1 MLVVVGLGLVAQL
14 NYLLPTWV
22 VLLLIAQ
29 VVVFW
34 KLIVN
39 LGGLELLGS
48 QIAKTEESLDKLF
61 RMIPR
66 YEE

>member
-1 MLVVVGLGLVAQL
+1 MVVGLGLAAQL

-29 VVVFW
+29 VAAFW
-34 KLIVN
+34 EVIVSF
-39 LGGLELLGS
+39 GGLELLGS
-48 QIAKTEESLDKLF
+48 QIGKTEESLDKLF